1 MAIRASYH
9 CVPDSIPI
17 FLYLDNAGG
26 HGTREIVDAYIRM
39 LKDEYNVICI
49 HQRPCSPEMNM
60 LDLGVWMAI
69 QSVVEKMH
77 FCQRTEVEALFRTVT
92 QSWKDFESIKL
103 ENVYHRIIMVL
114 DLIIDDGGGN
124 RLVESKRGKLFR
136 APRTVIETE
145 SSDNEFS
152 SEVENDE
159 NADDSDD
166 ELN

>member
-1 MAIRASYH
+1 M
-9 CVPDSIPI
+9 
-17 FLYLDNAGG
+17 
-26 HGTREIVDAYIRM
+26 
-39 LKDEYNVICI
+39 
-49 HQRPCSPEMNM
+49 
-60 LDLGVWMAI
+60 
-69 QSVVEKMH
+69 
-77 FCQRTEVEALFRTVT
+77 T

-136 APRTVIETE
+136 APRTAIETE